1 MPLGWPESRSGWL
14 GHVLDDLLLLV
25 GRYGVASTEI
35 GAWLFNIPRRLTAFA
50 CAVDPEGRV
59 LMVQHERLGVV
70 RWELPG
76 GHVDPGEPV
85 AAAAERETAEETG
98 LAVVATQ
105 VIAEA
110 VHRWH
115 GNEVGIV
122 YFRAE
127 PVHSEHAVSRVPEPA
142 IRAVG
147 WLDPAVLTENS
158 TSPLAYPVIKHF
170 VSGSGSRPL
179 YFDATHHKTPDGWEP
194 VVLGRWQNRVPCWG
208 VVDRAAL

>member
-127 PVHSEHAVSRVPEPA
+127 PVHSEHAVSRVPRTCDSSRRVARP
-142 IRAVG
+142 RG
-147 WLDPAVLTENS
+147 LDRKLDVSAGVSGHQAFRQRKRQSPAVLRRHPS
-158 TSPLAYPVIKHF
+158 QDS
-170 VSGSGSRPL
+170 
-179 YFDATHHKTPDGWEP
+179 
-194 VVLGRWQNRVPCWG
+194 
-208 VVDRAAL
+208 

>member
-1 MPLGWPESRSGWL
+1 
-14 GHVLDDLLLLV
+14 VLDNLLLLA

-50 CAVDPEGRV
+50 CAVDSEGRV

-110 VHRWH
+110 LHGWH

-127 PVHSEHAVSRVPEPA
+127 HVHGEHAVSRVPEPA

-158 TSPLAYPVIKHF
+158 TSPLAYPVIKHL
-170 VSGSGSRPL
+170 VSGSGTRPL
-179 YFDATHHKTPDGWEP
+179 YFDATHHRTPDGWEP
-194 VVLGRWQNRVPCWG
+194 VVLGRWQNRVPCSG
-208 VVDRAAL
+208 VVVRAAL

>member
-1 MPLGWPESRSGWL
+1 
-14 GHVLDDLLLLV
+14 
-25 GRYGVASTEI
+25 
-35 GAWLFNIPRRLTAFA
+35 LFNIPRRLTAFA
-50 CAVDPEGRV
+50 CAVDSEGRV

-110 VHRWH
+110 LHRWH

-127 PVHSEHAVSRVPEPA
+127 HVHGEHAVSRVPEPA
-142 IRAVG
+142 IQAVG

-158 TSPLAYPVIKHF
+158 TSPLAYPVIKHL
-170 VSGSGSRPL
+170 VSGSGTRPL
-179 YFDATHHKTPDGWEP
+179 YFDATHHRTPDGWEP
-194 VVLGRWQNRVPCWG
+194 VVLGRWQNRVPCSG
-208 VVDRAAL
+208 VVVRAAL

>member
-1 MPLGWPESRSGWL
+1 M
-14 GHVLDDLLLLV
+14 
-25 GRYGVASTEI
+25 
-35 GAWLFNIPRRLTAFA
+35 
-50 CAVDPEGRV
+50 
-59 LMVQHERLGVV
+59 
-70 RWELPG
+70 
-76 GHVDPGEPV
+76 
-85 AAAAERETAEETG
+85 
-98 LAVVATQ
+98 VATQ

-122 YFRAE
+122 YFRAA
-127 PVHSEHAVSRVPEPA
+127 PAHGEHAVSRDPEPA

-158 TSPLAYPVIKHF
+158 TSPLAYPVIKHL

-194 VVLGRWQNRVPCWG
+194 VVLGRWQNRVPCSG
-208 VVDRAAL
+208 VVVRAAP